1 MDIDLEKRLKDSIE
15 QLKALSVDGIEL
27 QQIDPIVKLMLVA
40 LLNETQKINDRIDRI
55 DRQIVDR
62 YCTDFIPQQQLEP
75 IPAITLLSP
84 KFKPNKDSET
94 VNIGSGISFSY
105 KTPLRKQSLNYIPLF
120 ETVALPHSTLS
131 IMTHS
136 VMKFENEVLPVTA
149 CEPNRLWVGITTEA
163 EVECLKGLTLFIKGT
178 GGISPERISIG
189 KGNHDL
195 EFATMNEM
203 ENIDMAEPFDAQ
215 QASGE
220 FFSFVDSWKEC
231 LLNLDDSVLV
241 CITDNSKDR
250 DLFKPNAFPH
260 EFQQWLESK
269 YLERFSP
276 NTIWLKIDFP
286 EGCSVLD
293 NIEICLNAIPVVNV
307 DICSL
312 TLSQSSPIAK
322 LQKQDD
328 SFFLRILETSNALQ
342 KQGFVTSSD
351 EIIIRDFDA
360 NCYNNGDLYRDVRN
374 LYNHFID
381 DYYAFIEYNDLKDGE
396 TQKRLREA
404 INRIGNNRDVKE
416 PNKAFKFDS
425 GTYVMKNMKNGFP
438 STLTKVTYL
447 ATQGAMGNAPKAGE
461 TMDNKKLPSIEQKVS
476 VLVSASGGSDK
487 TTPDE
492 RYELL
497 RYFALTNDRLYT
509 KKDIDAFL
517 RKEIMNEF
525 GKEEFK
531 RIIIKMNIE
540 GTGGEMGLQRGLYI
554 DIEFKD
560 KKNYEHAKNMAY
572 DKLMRQRIINK
583 SCIAMPIIVKLRNL
597 EEQR

>member
-1 MDIDLEKRLKDSIE
+1 MDIDLEKKLKGTLE
-15 QLKALSVDGIEL
+15 QLKTLSVDEFDF
-27 QQIDPIVKLMLVA
+27 QQIDPVVKLMLVA
-40 LLNETQKINDRIDRI
+40 LLNETQKINDHIDRI

-84 KFKPNKDSET
+84 KFKTNKNSET

-105 KTPLRKQSLNYIPLF
+105 KTSLRKQPLNYIPLF
-120 ETVALPHSTLS
+120 ETVAVPYQSLS
-131 IMTHS
+131 VMTHS
-136 VMKFENEVLPVTA
+136 MMKFGNEVLTVSA
-149 CEPNRLWVGITTEA
+149 CESNRIWVGITTET

-178 GGISPERISIG
+178 GGLSPDRITIG
-189 KGNHDL
+189 RDSHDL

-215 QASGE
+215 QASGQI
-220 FFSFVDSWKEC
+220 FSFVDSWKES
-231 LLNLDDSVLV
+231 LLNMEDSVLV
-241 CITDNSKDR
+241 CITDKTKDR
-250 DLFKPNAFPH
+250 DLFKPKAFPH
-260 EFQQWLESK
+260 EFLQWLESK
-269 YLERFSP
+269 DLERFSP

-286 EGCSVLD
+286 EGCSVSD
-293 NIEICLNAIPVVNV
+293 IFDICLNVVPVVNV
-307 DICSL
+307 DVCSL
-312 TLSQSSPIAK
+312 TLNQSSPIAK

-328 SFFLRILETSNALQ
+328 SFFLRILETSNASQ
-342 KQGFVTSSD
+342 KQGFGTSSD

-404 INRIGNNRDVKE
+404 INRIGNNREVQE
-416 PNKAFKFDS
+416 PNKTFKFDS
-425 GTYVMKNMKNGFP
+425 GTYVMKNMKKGSH

-447 ATQGAMGNAPKAGE
+447 ATQGTMGNAPKAGE
-461 TMDNKKLPSIEQKVS
+461 TMDNKKLPSVEQKVG

-487 TTPDE
+487 ATPDE

-509 KKDIDAFL
+509 KKDIGAFL

-531 RIIIKMNIE
+531 RIFIKMNIE
-540 GTGGEMGLQRGLYI
+540 GTGGEVGLQRGLYI

-560 KKNYEHAKNMAY
+560 KKNYEHAKDMAY
-572 DKLMRQRIINK
+572 DKLMQQKIRNK
-583 SCIAMPIIVKLRNL
+583 SCIAMPVIVKLRNL
-597 EEQR
+597 EE

>member
-1 MDIDLEKRLKDSIE
+1 MDLDLEKRLKDTLE
-15 QLKALSVDGIEL
+15 QLKTLSVDEIDF
-27 QQIDPIVKLMLVA
+27 QQLDPVVKMMLVA
-40 LLNETQKINDRIDRI
+40 LLNETQKINDHINRI

-84 KFKPNKDSET
+84 KLKTNKNSET
-94 VNIGSGISFSY
+94 VNIGTGVSFSY
-105 KTPLRKQSLNYIPLF
+105 KTSLRKQPLNYIPLF
-120 ETVALPHSTLS
+120 ETVVVPYSSLS
-131 IMTHS
+131 VMTHS
-136 VMKFENEVLPVTA
+136 MMKFDNEALPVLA
-149 CEPNRLWVGITTEA
+149 CEPNRIWVGITTET

-178 GGISPERISIG
+178 GGISPERITIG
-189 KGNHDL
+189 KDSHDL

-215 QASGE
+215 QASE
-220 FFSFVDSWKEC
+220 KFFSFVDSWKES
-231 LLNLDDSVLV
+231 LLNMEDSVLI
-241 CITDNSKDR
+241 CLTDKIKDR
-250 DLFKPNAFPH
+250 DLFKPKAFPH
-260 EFQQWLESK
+260 EFLQWLESK
-269 YLERFSP
+269 DLEKLSP

-286 EGCSVLD
+286 KGCSVPD
-293 NIEICLNAIPVVNV
+293 YFDIRLNVIPVVNV
-307 DICSL
+307 DVCSL

-328 SFFLRILETSNALQ
+328 SFFLRILEASNASQ
-342 KQGFVTSSD
+342 KQGFGTSSD
-351 EIIIRDFDA
+351 EIIIRDYDA

-381 DYYAFIEYNDLKDGE
+381 DYYAFIEYNNLKDGE

-404 INRIGNNRDVKE
+404 INRIGNNREVQE
-416 PNKAFKFDS
+416 PNKTFKFDS
-425 GTYVMKNMKNGFP
+425 GTYVMKNIRNGLP
-438 STLTKVTYL
+438 TAVTKVTYL
-447 ATQGAMGNAPKAGE
+447 ATQGTMGNAPKAGE
-461 TMDNKKLPSIEQKVS
+461 TMDNKKLPSIEQKAD
-476 VLVSASGGSDK
+476 VLISASGGSDK
-487 TTPDE
+487 ATPDE

-531 RIIIKMNIE
+531 RIFIKMNIE
-540 GTGGEMGLQRGLYI
+540 GTGGEVGLQRGLYI

-560 KKNYEHAKNMAY
+560 KKNFEHAKDMAY
-572 DKLMRQRIINK
+572 DKLMQQRICNK

-597 EEQR
+597 EE